1 MKPDP
6 GERARIALML
16 PRLSLY
22 GGVEQFGFRLA
33 RGLAEH
39 GHQVDFIC
47 SRQEIDP
54 PPGVRVISVGRP
66 WGPRFLKMLWF
77 LVRAER
83 FRKTGCYDMTISLGK
98 TWRQDLVRMGGGPL
112 KVFWEKSE
120 LSIPP
125 GPQRILKRLARR
137 LSLSN
142 LLTIFLE
149 NRQFTGE
156 SRVIAVS
163 HLVRKWL
170 LEAYPALDPGKVSVV
185 YNRPDAARFSPPTP
199 GEREKARVT
208 LLETSGLSGHFSK
221 RGGELVFI
229 GTASTNFRLKGV
241 DRLIRAL
248 ALLPENTL
256 LFVAGGRD
264 ASQYR
269 ALARS
274 LNLDK
279 RVAFTGKTEDMPSF
293 YRALDIFALP
303 TFYDACSNAVLEAL
317 ACGCRAITSTANGA
331 SFFLED
337 EALLSDPADVEE
349 LARRI
354 RTLAGKP
361 APAPF
366 AWPLAAKSGLE
377 AFMDEAQEVLQKKIA
392 RQP

>member
-1 MKPDP
+1 
-6 GERARIALML
+6 ML

-33 RGLAEH
+33 RGLAER

-47 SRQEIDP
+47 SRQETAP
-54 PPGVRVISVGRP
+54 PPGVRVLKVGRP
-66 WGPRFLKMLWF
+66 WGPRFIKMLWF

-83 FRKTGCYDMTISLGK
+83 FRKIGEYDMTISLGK

-120 LSIPP
+120 LSIAP
-125 GPQRILKRLARR
+125 GPQRALKRLTRR
-137 LSLSN
+137 LSPGN
-142 LLTIFLE
+142 LLTVFLE
-149 NRQFTGE
+149 KRQFTGE

-163 HLVRKWL
+163 HLVREWL
-170 LEAYPALDPGKVSVV
+170 LGAYPALNPDKVSVV
-185 YNRPDAARFSPPTP
+185 YNRPDAARFSPPAP
-199 GEREKARVT
+199 EEREKARAA
-208 LLETSGLSGHFSK
+208 LLKTSGLSRRFAG
-221 RGGELVFI
+221 RVGELLLI

-241 DRLIRAL
+241 DKLIRAL
-248 ALLPENTL
+248 ALLSENTL

-264 ASQYR
+264 ASHYR

-317 ACGCRAITSTANGA
+317 ACGCRAITTTANGA
-331 SFFLED
+331 SFFLEAD
-337 EALLSDPADVEE
+337 ALLSDPADVEE

-354 RTLAGKP
+354 RALAAKP

-366 AWPLAAKSGLE
+366 TWPLAAKSGLE
-377 AFMDEAQEVLQKKIA
+377 AFMDEAEGALWEKIA
-392 RQP
+392 RQS